1 MRTLIFL
8 LLLALCYGCGPSEN
22 TLFTPIAGIDFAN
35 TIPEND
41 SVNIIVFE
49 YIYNGG
55 GVGVGDF
62 DQDGNPDLVF
72 SGNYVSSRLY
82 LQKNSW
88 EFTDVTET
96 AGLTTEVWC
105 SGVNVADVDGN
116 GWEDIYFT
124 TLNPSGEKDTPNL
137 LYLNQG
143 TNAEG
148 SPTFIEAAAE
158 YGLDDR
164 SYGIHSA
171 WFDYENDGDLDL
183 YLLNN
188 AIEQYNR
195 NVAKGTDT
203 TGRGKSVD
211 RIYRNENNRF
221 ANTEEIQTEG
231 WGLGVAVQDFNFDG
245 FADIYVANDFLS
257 NDFLLINQEGKGFRD
272 ELRERLPHQ
281 SRNSM
286 GIDVADLTGDGQPEI
301 MVVDMLPDDNR
312 RVKTMFGDIPHQ
324 GDRTERQRGYAQQY
338 IRNTLQLNN
347 GDGTFSDIAFQAGVA
362 ATDWSWTPLLAD
374 FDNDGDRDI
383 YVSNGYPKDIT
394 NKDFIDFSDQATQ
407 FGTRESQLKTVMEAL
422 AEVEGVHQPNYFF
435 RNDGELQFTEA
446 DWLPEEPT
454 YSNGG
459 VFVDLDRDGDLDL
472 VTNNINEPAGLYRNN
487 LRERAPESAHYL
499 LLDLEGPTGNPDALG
514 TKVWLSYG
522 DTTHYHDHY
531 RQRGYLSTVDQLV
544 HFGLGRNTKAD
555 KLVIQFPDETGKTLT
570 DVPVDQVL
578 TVAWEP
584 GLSPIM
590 APSSAHKKAAL
601 TAVPLINGP
610 VHQESSYSDFDAYA
624 LALRD
629 KSRNGPA
636 LAAIDLEGDGIDEL
650 VFGGAAGQPVT
661 IWKQETN
668 GPIDQNTNTALT
680 QVQSLGETE
689 QSEAVFIKVGDADQ
703 DGYDD
708 VYIYNDNSELGSP
721 AAAEPMFYYRGGSDG
736 LVLSPA
742 PFSFG
747 PKNNISVYEE
757 LTGDET
763 MDEILLADYQDIRF
777 ISGPRADTTE
787 I

>member
-1 MRTLIFL
+1 
-8 LLLALCYGCGPSEN
+8 PSEGS
-22 TLFTPIAGIDFAN
+22 LFTPVTGIDFAN
-35 TIPEND
+35 IIPEND

-82 LQKNSW
+82 LQKSSW
-88 EFTDVTET
+88 DFTDITAA

-116 GWEDIYFT
+116 GWEDIYFA

-143 TNAEG
+143 VNADG
-148 SPTFIEAAAE
+148 IPTFVEAAAE

-164 SYGIHSA
+164 SYGTHSA

-221 ANTEEIQTEG
+221 TGTEEIQTEG

-245 FADIYVANDFLS
+245 FADLYVANDFLS
-257 NDFLLINQEGKGFRD
+257 NDFLLMNQDGKGFRD

-286 GIDVADLTGDGQPEI
+286 GVDVADLTGDGQPEI

-422 AEVEGVHQPNYFF
+422 AKVEGVHQPNYFF

-454 YSNGG
+454 YSNGS

-487 LRERAPESAHYL
+487 LRERAS
-499 LLDLEGPTGNPDALG
+499 
-514 TKVWLSYG
+514 
-522 DTTHYHDHY
+522 
-531 RQRGYLSTVDQLV
+531 
-544 HFGLGRNTKAD
+544 
-555 KLVIQFPDETGKTLT
+555 
-570 DVPVDQVL
+570 
-578 TVAWEP
+578 
-584 GLSPIM
+584 
-590 APSSAHKKAAL
+590 
-601 TAVPLINGP
+601 
-610 VHQESSYSDFDAYA
+610 
-624 LALRD
+624 
-629 KSRNGPA
+629 
-636 LAAIDLEGDGIDEL
+636 
-650 VFGGAAGQPVT
+650 
-661 IWKQETN
+661 
-668 GPIDQNTNTALT
+668 
-680 QVQSLGETE
+680 
-689 QSEAVFIKVGDADQ
+689 
-703 DGYDD
+703 
-708 VYIYNDNSELGSP
+708 GS
-721 AAAEPMFYYRGGSDG
+721 
-736 LVLSPA
+736 
-742 PFSFG
+742 
-747 PKNNISVYEE
+747 
-757 LTGDET
+757 
-763 MDEILLADYQDIRF
+763 
-777 ISGPRADTTE
+777 
-787 I
+787 